1 MKRLALL
8 GLLVIA
14 SLILAAC
21 GQAAA
26 PQPTEAPAPPTTE
39 EPAPPAGALPD
50 LGGRVV
56 TVAVEN
62 AYPPFNYIDEA
73 TGEAIGWDYD
83 VVSHIC
89 ELINC
94 VPEFKE
100 AAWDGIFPAMQA
112 GEYDWLADGV
122 TYTEERDEIVDF
134 SIPYVTIGQV
144 LLIRADSSI
153 DDVEAFKADPE
164 KLVATQIGTTN
175 EIVAK
180 QHFPEDRIKS
190 FEEFG
195 GAVAALLANDVDAV
209 VIDTVAAVG
218 FIGENPG
225 MLKVGAELTSDE
237 QLAFVFPP
245 GSDLIDPVNAAL
257 EQMKKDGSL
266 EAFNDKWFNPQVE
279 PVALPD
285 LGGRVVTV
293 AVENAYPPFNY
304 IDEATGEAIGW
315 DYDVVSHICE
325 LINCVPEFK
334 EAAWDGIFPAMQAGE
349 YDWLADGVT
358 YTEERDEIVDFSIP
372 YVTIGQV
379 LLIRADSSIDD
390 VEAFKAD
397 PEKLVATQIGTTN
410 EIVAKQHFPEDR
422 IKSFE
427 EFGGAVA
434 ALLANDVDAVVI
446 DTVAAVGFIGENPG
460 MLKVGAELTSDEQ
473 LAFVFPPGS
482 DLIDPVNAA
491 LEQMKKDGSLEA
503 FNDKWF
509 NP

>member
-1 MKRLALL
+1 MKRLGLL
-8 GLLVIA
+8 GLLVIV

-21 GQAAA
+21 GQAAT
-26 PQPTEAPAPPTTE
+26 PQPTEAPAPPKTE
-39 EPAPPAGALPD
+39 EPAPPAGAFPD

-56 TVAVEN
+56 TVAIEN

-83 VVSHIC
+83 VVRHIC

-122 TYTEERDEIVDF
+122 TYTEKRDEIVDF

-144 LLIRADSSI
+144 LLIRADDSI

-266 EAFNDKWFNPQVE
+266 EAFNDKWFNP
-279 PVALPD
+279 
-285 LGGRVVTV
+285 
-293 AVENAYPPFNY
+293 
-304 IDEATGEAIGW
+304 
-315 DYDVVSHICE
+315 
-325 LINCVPEFK
+325 
-334 EAAWDGIFPAMQAGE
+334 
-349 YDWLADGVT
+349 
-358 YTEERDEIVDFSIP
+358 
-372 YVTIGQV
+372 
-379 LLIRADSSIDD
+379 
-390 VEAFKAD
+390 
-397 PEKLVATQIGTTN
+397 
-410 EIVAKQHFPEDR
+410 
-422 IKSFE
+422 
-427 EFGGAVA
+427 
-434 ALLANDVDAVVI
+434 
-446 DTVAAVGFIGENPG
+446 
-460 MLKVGAELTSDEQ
+460 
-473 LAFVFPPGS
+473 
-482 DLIDPVNAA
+482 
-491 LEQMKKDGSLEA
+491 
-503 FNDKWF
+503 
-509 NP
+509 